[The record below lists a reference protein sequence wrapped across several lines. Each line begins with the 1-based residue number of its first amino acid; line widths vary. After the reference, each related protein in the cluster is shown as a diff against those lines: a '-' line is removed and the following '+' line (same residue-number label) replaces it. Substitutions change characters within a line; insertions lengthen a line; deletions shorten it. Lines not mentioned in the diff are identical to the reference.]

1 MDYPKLIEGNFVNY
15 LQDNLRNC
23 HENRTKIY
31 SIALN
36 VGIVLVLFLVIGVF
50 LYYRY
55 KEKPSPYELQQ
66 KMYKDQ
72 QYILDRI
79 RFYQAQQK
87 NLMTSPIGNF

>member
-1 MDYPKLIEGNFVNY
+1 VLI
-15 LQDNLRNC
+15 
-23 HENRTKIY
+23 
-31 SIALN
+31 
-36 VGIVLVLFLVIGVF
+36 LFLVIGVF

-55 KEKPSPYELQQ
+55 KEKPTPYELQQ

>member
-15 LQDNLRNC
+15 LQDNLRSC

-36 VGIVLVLFLVIGVF
+36 WGIVVVLFLVIGIF

-55 KEKPSPYELQQ
+55 KERPTPYETQQ

-79 RFYQAQQK
+79 RFYQSQQK
-87 NLMTSPIGNF
+87 NLMTSPIGNL

>member
-1 MDYPKLIEGNFVNY
+1 MDYPKLIEGHFVNY
-15 LQDNLRNC
+15 LQDNLRSC

-36 VGIVLVLFLVIGVF
+36 LGIVVVLFLVIGIF

-55 KEKPSPYELQQ
+55 KEKPSPYEIQQ

-79 RFYQAQQK
+79 RFYQSQRK
-87 NLMTSPIGNF
+87 DLMTSPIGNL